1 MKEQKKSAMKLL
13 NIFKKRKVLLSLLTV
28 FVVIFLILFL
38 YVFRVGSL
46 EVVSNSDVAD
56 SDFITAKEALQN
68 EYIGQSMF
76 FVDNIDVS
84 AYLASFVFSHKL
96 SHIVKTYPSHISVVV
111 EPRKPKYLVKAPNG
125 LFNLDSDYYVIES
138 TEDQT
143 GIIQIEY
150 QSDLLVR
157 RHIEDKKLIAG
168 LKYSTLDAKVIVGNE
183 ISITFEDGSKVIL
196 PEEQDAEQI
205 LDILKKIRQKYT
217 IENRAIELID
227 LRYSKPIIKF
237 K

>member
-1 MKEQKKSAMKLL
+1 MKLL
-13 NIFKKRKVLLSLLTV
+13 NIFKKRKFIFILVSL
-28 FVVIFLILFL
+28 FVAIFLILFL
-38 YVFRVGSL
+38 YVFRVNSL
-46 EVVSNSDVAD
+46 EVVSNSAEANA
-56 SDFITAKEALQN
+56 DFITAKESLQTK
-68 EYIGQSMF
+68 YIGQSMF

-84 AYLASFVFSHKL
+84 AYLSSFVFSHKL

-111 EPRKPKYLVKAPNG
+111 EPRQPKYIIKAPNG
-125 LFNLDSDYYVIES
+125 LFTIDADYYVIES
-138 TEDQT
+138 TEE
-143 GIIQIEY
+143 GNAQIEY

-157 RHIEDKKLIAG
+157 RHIEDQKLIAG

-196 PEEQDAEQI
+196 PEDQNAEII

>member
-1 MKEQKKSAMKLL
+1 M
-13 NIFKKRKVLLSLLTV
+13 
-28 FVVIFLILFL
+28 
-38 YVFRVGSL
+38 
-46 EVVSNSDVAD
+46 
-56 SDFITAKEALQN
+56 
-68 EYIGQSMF
+68 
-76 FVDNIDVS
+76 
-84 AYLASFVFSHKL
+84 
-96 SHIVKTYPSHISVVV
+96 
-111 EPRKPKYLVKAPNG
+111 
-125 LFNLDSDYYVIES
+125 IES
-138 TEDQT
+138 TEE
-143 GIIQIEY
+143 GNAQIEY

-157 RHIEDKKLIAG
+157 RHIEDQKLIAG

-196 PEEQDAEQI
+196 PEDQNAEII

>member
-1 MKEQKKSAMKLL
+1 MKVQKKSAMKLL
-13 NIFKKRKVLLSLLTV
+13 NIFKKRKFIFILVSL
-28 FVVIFLILFL
+28 FVAIFLILFL
-38 YVFRVGSL
+38 YVFRVNSL
-46 EVVSNSDVAD
+46 EVVSNSAEANA
-56 SDFITAKEALQN
+56 DFITAKESLQTK
-68 EYIGQSMF
+68 YIGQSMF

-84 AYLASFVFSHKL
+84 AYLSSFVFSHKL

-111 EPRKPKYLVKAPNG
+111 EPRQPKYIIKAPNG
-125 LFNLDSDYYVIES
+125 LFTIDADYYVIES
-138 TEDQT
+138 TEE
-143 GIIQIEY
+143 GNAQIEY

-157 RHIEDKKLIAG
+157 RHIEDQKLIAG

-196 PEEQDAEQI
+196 PEDQNAEII